1 MCCVALLVQFARAA
15 IVCNFLQC
23 RCCTNSPIS
32 SMAPLA
38 TCLELES
45 VAVAERIEYC
55 YHNDTHGLFDWKM
68 PYLLGRLGQHSLPQ
82 AQPSA
87 VSPSRAGHVTMAL
100 KGIWKQVAV
109 VAKKNPALY
118 AEYVEA
124 TRARRDLC
132 IFGGYNSASFVC
144 EVAETKK
151 G

>member
-1 MCCVALLVQFARAA
+1 MSLLHEQ
-15 IVCNFLQC
+15 
-23 RCCTNSPIS
+23 PPS
-32 SMAPLA
+32 SMASLA

-45 VAVAERIEYC
+45 VEVAERIEYC
-55 YHNDTHGLFDWKM
+55 YHNDTHGLFDWRR

-82 AQPSA
+82 AQLSAAPPSQ
-87 VSPSRAGHVTMAL
+87 AGHVVMAL

-132 IFGGYNSASFVC
+132 IFGGYNSAAFVC
-144 EVAETKK
+144 DVAESKK
-151 G
+151 VELQDVSAFSQS